1 MAEVLSPYSRIFSD
15 VNNELMSLVD
25 AGNLQTKQER
35 DNFIKNKGVDLSAF
49 REAQKKYFTL
59 QAEGK
64 GDAVD
69 LPYTAAVRVGLGAL
83 GKVGEAVESVG
94 ETFAPETTERIKK
107 SINLPESV
115 ERKRQELFFPSQGGF
130 IEQAATEIGSYI
142 IPGTAA
148 FKGLSLGA
156 KGLKLANASKKAK
169 IGKGVLSFA
178 GATTFIEKPEDNFV
192 NMIADEVIPNE
203 EGKPIGT
210 VGQIVEKLKVNPDDT
225 ASAQYLKA
233 FVNNLVIEGA
243 FIGAGAGV
251 IKAASKLPMK
261 DFIKYVTTGVK
272 KGFEN
277 ITPTQLKEYGTS
289 RMGLN
294 DKALEL
300 IVKQKNSAKE
310 AISEAQGMALA
321 LKQAINKELP
331 KSIRT
336 EQTMKMLNAGL
347 AGDKKVLK
355 DFERYGNAPET
366 VKAIKGMRNAID
378 TLSKDVKED
387 AIGKLNITIGN
398 NLETYLNRSFQIFDD
413 PNYLKNIPD
422 DVKEEALKYFRG
434 LKGKNNKRLL
444 TDEEIETVYKHY
456 TEGMTQG
463 ERGAHIKG
471 ISARANKILTK
482 RKDIPVEIRNLWGEV
497 KDPYKNFVNTY
508 TKLANVVAEQKFKK
522 EIVEEAI
529 KAKKATRESIPG
541 FKKIA
546 ENAEGEETFLKSS
559 SIGLG
564 GIKTNLNNPLK
575 DIFLDPTW
583 KKAIEQGTDVDL
595 NFGTNPL
602 AQGIKAWMSLK
613 AGSQAAKTIYSIP
626 THARNVIGNFF
637 IMAANGTVNPMDL
650 GRATKQSWKR
660 FRGKLTPEDYKQLA
674 KYQRLGIVDSSVT
687 AESLKQSASEGF
699 KVGPNGLIDKAITKS
714 GLKFLNRKTLQAYEA
729 EDNLFKI
736 ANYENLLKNY
746 RKAFANS
753 NMSEEALE
761 NFVAQRTRDMMP
773 NYNLVPKALKLTRA
787 LPIGNFVA
795 FPAEMARNAKNLA
808 KYAWQDISGKTAKDM
823 GITDPKA
830 ISELRKIGLKRLAG
844 MTTVA
849 LAGDEAVERSKAIFG
864 ITDEQESA
872 LNQVVPEW
880 EKGTNKIFLSNIK
893 NVNGDIKVNYI
904 NMGQLDPYSYLKVPV
919 KLLTSSIINNEDYNE
934 TAIDDMQN
942 QALYSIIQPYV
953 DPAMTAQAI
962 LKEYKGQGAV
972 ADEPIQNKLGRV
984 ALKSFTPGTIDFFM
998 KRKQFLDSQKEYGEG
1013 EERTKK
1019 GFDIGS
1025 GTVNLAA
1032 FLGVKQSTA
1041 NLSQGFGFNVNKPI
1055 SDMNKSK
1062 EVFVNTI
1069 ESYPSKSKE
1078 DIINAYKKS
1087 QRNKIK
1093 HAQRLRTILKS
1104 YRKLGFDQQDIV
1116 KSLSRG
1122 GLGSTRSYK
1131 DINLADRNIFMPDQ
1145 IPKQTLKKAMD
1156 TQADIPRKEIERIQ
1170 QLLYNTEID

>member
-49 REAQKKYFTL
+49 RKAQGEYFTL

-64 GDAVD
+64 GDSLATPGSAIGRTVF
-69 LPYTAAVRVGLGAL
+69 GAL

-142 IPGTAA
+142 IPGTGV

-169 IGKGVLSFA
+169 IGKGILSFA

-272 KGFEN
+272 KGFES

-294 DKALEL
+294 DKALAI
-300 IVKQKNSAKE
+300 IVKKKNSAKE

-336 EQTMKMLNAGL
+336 EETMKMLNAGL

-355 DFERYGNAPET
+355 NFERYGNAPET
-366 VKAIKGMRNAID
+366 VKAIQGMRNAID

-413 PNYLKNIPD
+413 PNYLKNIPN

-434 LKGKNNKRLL
+434 LKDKNNKRLL
-444 TDEEIETVYKHY
+444 TDEEIKIVYKQY

-482 RKDIPVEIRNLWGEV
+482 RKDVPVEIRNLWGEV

-522 EIVEEAI
+522 EIVKEAI
-529 KAKKATRESIPG
+529 DAKKATRESIPG

-546 ENAEGEETFLKSS
+546 ENVEGEETFLKSS

-583 KKAIEQGTDVDL
+583 KKAIEKGTDVDL
-595 NFGTNPL
+595 NGDGPI
-602 AQGIKAWMSLK
+602 GKALKGWMSLK

-650 GRATKQSWKR
+650 SRATKQSWKR
-660 FRGKLTPEDYKQLA
+660 FTGKLTPEDYKQLA

-699 KVGPNGLIDKAITKS
+699 KVGPNGLIDKAVTKS

-773 NYNLVPKALKLTRA
+773 NYNLVPKALKITRA

-795 FPAEMARNAKNLA
+795 FPAEIARNSKNLA

-830 ISELRKIGLKRLAG
+830 IAELRKIGLKRLAG

-864 ITDEQESA
+864 ITDEQEAA

-893 NVNGDIKVNYI
+893 NVNGDMKVNYI

-942 QALYSIIQPYV
+942 QALYNIFQPYV

-972 ADEPIQNKLGRV
+972 ADEPFYNKISRV

-1019 GFDIGS
+1019 GFDIGP

-1062 EVFVNTI
+1062 EVFVNAI

-1104 YRKLGFDQQDIV
+1104 YRKLGFNQQDIV

-1122 GLGSTRSYK
+1122 GLGSTRSFK

>member
-25 AGNLQTKQER
+25 AGNLQSKQER
-35 DNFIKNKGVDLSAF
+35 DNFIKSKGVDLSAF
-49 REAQKKYFTL
+49 RKAQKEYFTL
-59 QAEGK
+59 QDEGK

-169 IGKGVLSFA
+169 IGKGILSFA
-178 GATTFIEKPEDNFV
+178 GATTFMEKPENNFV

-233 FVNNLVIEGA
+233 FVNNLAIEGA
-243 FIGAGAGV
+243 FIGAGAGA
-251 IKAASKLPMK
+251 IKAASKLPIK
-261 DFIKYVTTGVK
+261 DFVKYVTTGIK
-272 KGFEN
+272 KGFER

-300 IVKQKNSAKE
+300 IVKKKNSAKE
-310 AISEAQGMALA
+310 AISEAQGMTLA

-355 DFERYGNAPET
+355 DFEKYGNAPET
-366 VKAIKGMRNAID
+366 VKAIQGMRNAID
-378 TLSKDVKED
+378 KLSKDVKED

-413 PNYLKNIPD
+413 PNYLKNIPN

-434 LKGKNNKRLL
+434 LKDKNNKRLL
-444 TDEEIETVYKHY
+444 TDEEIKTVYKHY

-595 NFGTNPL
+595 NLGDGPIGQAL
-602 AQGIKAWMSLK
+602 KGWMSLK

-660 FRGKLTPEDYKQLA
+660 FTGKLTPEDYKQLA

-699 KVGPNGLIDKAITKS
+699 KVGPNGLIDKAVTKS

-773 NYNLVPKALKLTRA
+773 NYNLVPKALKITRA

-795 FPAEMARNAKNLA
+795 FPAEMARNSKNLA
-808 KYAWQDISGKTAKDM
+808 KYAWQDISGKTARDM

-830 ISELRKIGLKRLAG
+830 IAELRKIGLKRLAG

-872 LNQVVPEW
+872 LNQVVADW
-880 EKGTNKIFLSNIK
+880 EKGTNKIFLSPIK
-893 NVNGDIKVNYI
+893 NVNGDLKVNYI

-919 KLLTSSIINNEDYNE
+919 KLLTSSIINNENYNE

-942 QALYSIIQPYV
+942 QALYSIFQPYV

-962 LKEYKGQGAV
+962 LKEYRGEGAV
-972 ADEPIQNKLGRV
+972 ADEPLYDKISRV
-984 ALKSFTPGTIDFFM
+984 ALKSFTPGTIDFFI

-1019 GFDIGS
+1019 GFDIGP

-1041 NLSQGFGFNVNKPI
+1041 NLSQGFSFNVNKPI

-1104 YRKLGFDQQDIV
+1104 YRELGFDDQDII